1 MHITSLTKLALA
13 ATMLASAQLP
23 AAEVFTW
30 KNSNGANTYSDV
42 PRNLKPAHANMVN
55 VRTRSV
61 TPAAPAQPAA
71 PADGGNS
78 LADQQKQ
85 LSDEIARQNKQV
97 EEQNKK
103 IDEENR
109 LQKEANCKTARMNR
123 QFAESARISNR
134 AALLQ
139 RYDNDIAQFCN

>member
-1 MHITSLTKLALA
+1 MMHITSLAKLALLG
-13 ATMLASAQLP
+13 TVFASAQLS

-30 KNSNGANTYSDV
+30 KNRNGSNTYSDV
-42 PRNLKPAHANMVN
+42 PRNLKPAHAGLVN

-61 TPAAPAQPAA
+61 TPAAPEQPA
-71 PADGGNS
+71 PADSQS

-97 EEQNKK
+97 EEQNKR

-123 QFAESARISNR
+123 QFAETARVNNR
-134 AALLQ
+134 ADLIA
-139 RYDNDIAQFCN
+139 RYDADINQFCN

>member
-1 MHITSLTKLALA
+1 MHITTFAKLALLG
-13 ATMLASAQLP
+13 TIFASAQLS

-30 KNSNGANTYSDV
+30 KNRNGSNTYSDV

-61 TPAAPAQPAA
+61 TPAAPEQPAA
-71 PADGGNS
+71 PADGNS

-109 LQKEANCKTARMNR
+109 QQKEANCKTARMNR
-123 QFAESARISNR
+123 QFAESARVANR
-134 AALLQ
+134 DALLQ
-139 RYDNDIAQFCN
+139 RYDADIAQFCN